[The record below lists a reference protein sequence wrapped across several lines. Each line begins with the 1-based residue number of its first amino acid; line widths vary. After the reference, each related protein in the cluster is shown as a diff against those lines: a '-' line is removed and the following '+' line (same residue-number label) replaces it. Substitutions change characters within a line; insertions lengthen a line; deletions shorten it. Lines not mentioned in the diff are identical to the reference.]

1 MPSPE
6 HSQRW
11 EQKEGNMKRF
21 EFTLQEFWEKCMDPV
36 YNADTGE
43 LIDSEKMLEN
53 KDLEVLAFWIR
64 SDGIYGISVKLENE
78 DMEG

>member
-1 MPSPE
+1 MPSPRAV
-6 HSQRW
+6 RW

-21 EFTLQEFWEKCMDPV
+21 EFTLQEFWERCMEPV

-43 LIDSEKMLEN
+43 LINSEKMLEN
-53 KDLEVLAFWIR
+53 KDLEVLSFWNR
-64 SDGIYGISVKLENE
+64 SDGISVKLENE

>member
-1 MPSPE
+1 
-6 HSQRW
+6 
-11 EQKEGNMKRF
+11 
-21 EFTLQEFWEKCMDPV
+21 MDPI

-43 LIDSEKMLEN
+43 LINSEKMLEN
-53 KDLEVLAFWIR
+53 KDLEVLSFWIR